1 MLIVLTAS
9 IVLIVSC
16 RVLVFILL
24 TLMCTM
30 RALKAA
36 TVDSMYSF
44 FGVQIDKASRLR
56 IRIDIWILPSDINST
71 KISTNSEMAMLS
83 RLDDYRGSWVN
94 WAPLINL
101 MPSPI
106 NWLFDGLCI
115 CKQTYLCIYIGGQIV
130 FV

>member
-1 MLIVLTAS
+1 MLIV
-9 IVLIVSC
+9 IC

-56 IRIDIWILPSDINST
+56 IRIDNWILPSDINST
-71 KISTNSEMAMLS
+71 KISTNSETAMLS
-83 RLDDYRGSWVN
+83 R
-94 WAPLINL
+94 
-101 MPSPI
+101 
-106 NWLFDGLCI
+106 
-115 CKQTYLCIYIGGQIV
+115 
-130 FV
+130 